1 MEKLYSTPVIS
12 VNPDSSIFEVLQKM
26 QSNFVKRLVITD
38 KTKPLGIIT
47 ERDIDKFLDDDKTAR
62 AINEIPVKHLMQKN
76 IVLITDG
83 LEDDFYQC
91 ASKMKNLKIGSIIL
105 VDKNGDLSGIV
116 SRTDVVKSY
125 ANIFGGK
132 YLVKDFMST
141 KLVTCRK
148 SDSLKFALSLM
159 NQNKVSRL
167 VVTDENGLAM
177 GLITTNTLLTHSDY
191 FTKGHTRSRDYL
203 LPLDKDTTVNDLLE
217 GNLVTI
223 REDEDLAKAAS
234 LMIKHKISGI
244 PVLDSNQNLRGLV
257 SKTDVVEA
265 FSDVLPH
272 EQLKMKYKEM
282 Y

>member
-1 MEKLYSTPVIS
+1 VEKLYSTPVIS
-12 VNPDSSIFEVLQKM
+12 VSQDSSIFEVLQKM
-26 QSNFVKRLVITD
+26 QSNFVKRLVISD
-38 KTKPLGIIT
+38 EAKPLGIIT
-47 ERDIDKFLDDDKTAR
+47 ERDIDKFLEDDKTTR
-62 AINEIPVKHLMQKN
+62 AIDEIPVKHLMEKN

-91 ASKMKNLKIGSIIL
+91 ASKMKNLEIGSVIL
-105 VDKNGDLSGIV
+105 VDENGDLSGIV
-116 SRTDVVKSY
+116 SRTDIVKSY

-148 SDSLKFALSLM
+148 SDSLKFALSIM

-167 VVTDENGLAM
+167 VVTDENGLAI

-203 LPLDKDTTVNDLLE
+203 LPLNKNATVNDLLE

-244 PVLDSNQNLRGLV
+244 PVLDSNQNLIGLV

>member
-1 MEKLYSTPVIS
+1 VEKLYSTSVIS
-12 VNPDSSIFEVLQKM
+12 ASPDSSIFEVLQKM

-38 KTKPLGIIT
+38 ETKPLGIIT
-47 ERDIDKFLDDDKTAR
+47 ERDIDKFLGDDKTTR
-62 AINEIPVKHLMQKN
+62 AIDEIPVKHLMQKN

-91 ASKMKNLKIGSIIL
+91 ASKMKNLKIGSVIL

-148 SDSLKFALSLM
+148 SDSLKFALSIM

-167 VVTDENGLAM
+167 VVTDEKGLAI

-191 FTKGHTRSRDYL
+191 FTKSHTSSRDYL
-203 LPLDKDTTVNDLLE
+203 LPLDNDASVNELLE

-244 PVLDSNQNLRGLV
+244 PVLDSNQNLIGLV